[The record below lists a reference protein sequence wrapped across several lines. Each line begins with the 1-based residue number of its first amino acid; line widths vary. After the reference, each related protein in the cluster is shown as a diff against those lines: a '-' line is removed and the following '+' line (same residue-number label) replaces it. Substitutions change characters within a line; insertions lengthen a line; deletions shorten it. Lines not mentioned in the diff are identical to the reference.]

1 VGDVKSTRQLSI
13 PSSGSQHLIGKALE
27 IKKASRYALAFI
39 AIATIVLTM
48 VYLSSAA
55 REMQGSFSKLL
66 ENIVLAV
73 LTYYLLFFLF
83 LLVVRYAVLI
93 AYSFLDHLETLNKKK
108 IPASSATPGN
118 ELTPMI
124 SLVVP
129 AYNEGLVIQAAIR
142 SLLLI
147 DYPNFEILVIDDGST
162 DDTYEKALAVAQE
175 QSKIPVRVITK
186 RNGGKAEALNTGMS
200 VARGEFVLNMDGDSK
215 LSKNTLRDCI
225 RHFEDPRIGAVAGNV
240 KVLNRENIWTKIQ
253 ALEYVEGLAMARKAQ
268 SFMRAVNIIPGP
280 LGMFRKSVLQEV
292 GGYDHDTFAED
303 CDLTLKLLMRGWH
316 IAYEPKAIAW
326 VETPSQ
332 LLNLLKQRYRWT
344 RGILQATSK
353 HSHALWQPRKAGLN
367 CFILWYM
374 LFEGILWP
382 FSTLLG
388 SIFFAYIGIQYGIAT
403 LLFLWWLQLTLLDV
417 VAAAYCV
424 IIEEEEPS
432 LILYAIT
439 FRLFYIN
446 IIDVSKVFAT
456 IEEWRGHTMTWGKL
470 DREGKL

>member
-1 VGDVKSTRQLSI
+1 MEVNKL
-13 PSSGSQHLIGKALE
+13 
-27 IKKASRYALAFI
+27 SRYA
-39 AIATIVLTM
+39 IATTAVVGVVSLL
-48 VYLSSAA
+48 VYLYATASA
-55 REMQGSFSKLL
+55 MQGSFKILL
-66 ENIVLAV
+66 ENVVLAT

-83 LLVVRYAVLI
+83 LLVVRYVVMILYSFMDHMESLYKNREVPAVLYREEG
-93 AYSFLDHLETLNKKK
+93 AL
-108 IPASSATPGN
+108 
-118 ELTPMI
+118 PMV

-142 SLLLI
+142 SLLLL
-147 DYPNFEILVIDDGST
+147 DYPCYEILVIDDGST
-162 DDTYEKALAVAQE
+162 DDTYDKAIAVSRE
-175 QSKIPVRVITK
+175 QQKISVRVITK

-200 VARGEFVLNMDGDSK
+200 LARGEFVLNMDGDTK
-215 LSKNTLRDCI
+215 LSSNTLRACI
-225 RHFEDPRIGAVAGNV
+225 VHFEDPRIGAVAGNV
-240 KVLNRENIWTKIQ
+240 KVINRENIWSKIQ

-280 LGMFRKSVLQEV
+280 LGMFRKSVLKEV
-292 GGYDHDTFAED
+292 GGYDDDTFAED

-316 IAYEPKAIAW
+316 IAYEPAAIGW
-326 VETPSQ
+326 VETPSR
-332 LLNLLKQRYRWT
+332 LLDLLKQRYRWT
-344 RGILQATSK
+344 RGILQAASK
-353 HSHALWQPRKAGLN
+353 HSHALWQPRKAGVN

-388 SIFFAYIGIQYGIAT
+388 NIFFAYIGIQYGLAS
-403 LLFLWWLQLTLLDV
+403 LLFLWWLQLTVLDV

-424 IIEEEEPS
+424 VIEEESPF

-470 DREGKL
+470 EREGKL